1 MRQKE
6 TGKVF
11 RIIVFSLTGLMIA
24 FAFIHSSMSAA
35 DSSVESA
42 EALDLLTRI
51 IHSFGFTLEMTDH
64 IIRKLAHFAEF
75 TVIGA
80 LLLSCAYSFDRYKP
94 YKYIFTVLFAGLFTA
109 VIDEFIQLFS
119 EGRAGMIVDVL
130 LDFAGVLTGAGIML
144 LFYYIYIRIRNKKDL
159 KKNGKNKG
167 S

>member
-1 MRQKE
+1 MRQRGAG
-6 TGKVF
+6 TVF

-24 FAFIHSSMSAA
+24 FAFIHSSMSAV

-42 EALDLLTRI
+42 EALDLLTQI

-80 LLLSCAYSFDRYKP
+80 LLLSCAYSFDRFKP
-94 YKYIFTVLFAGLFTA
+94 YKYIFTVLFVGLFTA

-130 LDFAGVLTGAGIML
+130 LDFAGVLSGAGIML
-144 LFYYIYIRIRNKKDL
+144 LFYYIYIRFRLKKDL
-159 KKNGKNKG
+159 KENGTNTG